1 MFGGEVE
8 KIQSRQGRR
17 GGPPRGG
24 IPDWLRYAILAG
36 CVLVLAVCIAGGIF
50 ALLFSRGDPVVSQ
63 RIVQLISDAVGSDS
77 TRIESDRVHGSV
89 FGGAI
94 LENPR
99 LVVLTPDGPVV
110 WLHATRLRAEYDTYQ
125 LLFSRR
131 RSLRITIDSPVVPLV
146 HDKHGNL
153 VVPRFHGSKRN
164 PLDKSATRI
173 DVSFQNGTLSLDRED
188 VRFGNIAGNALAT
201 LEPDRTTLRV
211 TRISGKSLMPDRPA
225 NIRAEGIATVSGGH
239 LRFDPLYAVLDHS
252 RIRSAIDWDLE
263 HARVVSSRTGL
274 SPLEVS
280 EVMRLLDLS
289 PPAQGTLYGEVQ
301 FAGDPSSG
309 NAVARLSGTLQGEPV
324 DTLFVRATLV
334 PGAIHVDDGR
344 MRVRETEV
352 QGRAVIE
359 TRGMITAEAKL
370 KNVNPAQIPWWRV
383 PANTP
388 HGSLA
393 GTARIRAVRAKPY
406 PVADVSMDLDR
417 GSLGRLQI
425 ERGFVHTRLG
435 QRGDLSVDT
444 AWVDTPGARLVASG
458 TVSPDTTLAFT
469 YEALVRDLG
478 AMSPLLSPV
487 SLKSGKGRVQ
497 GTLRGTSSAPDFLLQ
512 GVLTSGTFTN
522 DMSFDSLRISSHGK
536 LSSSTAAVAD
546 VAVAGLRAG
555 DRPLGDVVSALTLN
569 DKIVIDRYRESLGDT
584 TLTLHGEVRF
594 RGQATMAMLDSVGLA
609 VGDRA
614 WRNVQPV
621 QASLEGNRLTVQSL
635 MLAMGTGRVNL
646 TGSLDLKTNRA
657 GAHAILQNVDL
668 SQAIGPP
675 ESPDAPRGIADGDLL
690 LDGPLSDP
698 DVQANLRVVHPRLGE
713 VEGDSLVVAGSY
725 APGTLSLSNVR
736 WVRGSGSA
744 TLAGTARPR
753 MTLQEWMRALER
765 KDHAWASRVDLSLLL
780 DMKSFDLNTLAP
792 IDTSLSSLR
801 GIATGTVRVT
811 GTAGAPA
818 LAMHVTASS
827 VAYHGVESATA
838 ELVGNYAA
846 RRLTL
851 EHLDFAR
858 DGATTHVE
866 GSIPIDL
873 SLYGGHATLR
883 DSPVALKLR
892 MVDADFSVAA
902 LFVPEFAASAGKLN
916 VTADL
921 SGTPGRPV
929 VTGSLHL
936 KDGILRVAGRD
947 EVLEGLEV
955 DASFDEHRVN
965 VTRIAAQEGKK
976 GRLTGTGW
984 WQSAE
989 KKRYGDFEF
998 RLRATEFTATD
1009 RETYMFRFNGDFKVQ
1024 DAVDPG
1030 GGETYRITS
1039 VTPATLLRGELTLD
1053 LSQPREDSVTLVPF
1067 LYDIAVDVP
1076 RNLWY
1081 RNLDTEVE
1089 LQNGQLTLRNEGV
1102 RDLILGTLDV
1112 KGKFYMYSS
1121 EFRILQG
1128 TISFTSLDR
1137 IDPDIQIEAETIVR
1151 GLGTRTASQGTTT
1164 GESPIYMT
1172 LSGKASQL
1180 KVHLHD
1186 DGGDNEAYLWR
1197 ILTIGQFSAVPTVS
1211 TTGISTDPTMIV
1223 STTGAAPDATL
1234 PVRNYLFRGAE
1245 RLLSDVG
1252 FIDTID
1258 LQSGTASGGSTSGQ
1272 TIGAIGL
1279 GRYVTPEL
1287 YVKYSRD
1294 FSATAEQ
1301 AQSFS
1306 AEYRMTR
1313 HLLLRGEQIRPGPG
1327 SQLSPA
1333 QKDKQQYNLDLKVR
1347 LEY

>member
-1 MFGGEVE
+1 
-8 KIQSRQGRR
+8 
-17 GGPPRGG
+17 
-24 IPDWLRYAILAG
+24 
-36 CVLVLAVCIAGGIF
+36 
-50 ALLFSRGDPVVSQ
+50 
-63 RIVQLISDAVGSDS
+63 
-77 TRIESDRVHGSV
+77 
-89 FGGAI
+89 
-94 LENPR
+94 
-99 LVVLTPDGPVV
+99 
-110 WLHATRLRAEYDTYQ
+110 
-125 LLFSRR
+125 
-131 RSLRITIDSPVVPLV
+131 
-146 HDKHGNL
+146 
-153 VVPRFHGSKRN
+153 
-164 PLDKSATRI
+164 
-173 DVSFQNGTLSLDRED
+173 
-188 VRFGNIAGNALAT
+188 
-201 LEPDRTTLRV
+201 
-211 TRISGKSLMPDRPA
+211 
-225 NIRAEGIATVSGGH
+225 
-239 LRFDPLYAVLDHS
+239 
-252 RIRSAIDWDLE
+252 
-263 HARVVSSRTGL
+263 
-274 SPLEVS
+274 
-280 EVMRLLDLS
+280 
-289 PPAQGTLYGEVQ
+289 
-301 FAGDPSSG
+301 
-309 NAVARLSGTLQGEPV
+309 
-324 DTLFVRATLV
+324 
-334 PGAIHVDDGR
+334 
-344 MRVRETEV
+344 
-352 QGRAVIE
+352 
-359 TRGMITAEAKL
+359 MITAEAKL

-469 YEALVRDLG
+469 YEAVVRDLG

-698 DVQANLRVVHPRLGE
+698 DVQANLRVVHPRPGE
-713 VEGDSLVVAGSY
+713 AEGDSLGVAG
-725 APGTLSLSNVR
+725 R
-736 WVRGSGSA
+736 
-744 TLAGTARPR
+744 
-753 MTLQEWMRALER
+753 
-765 KDHAWASRVDLSLLL
+765 
-780 DMKSFDLNTLAP
+780 
-792 IDTSLSSLR
+792 
-801 GIATGTVRVT
+801 
-811 GTAGAPA
+811 
-818 LAMHVTASS
+818 
-827 VAYHGVESATA
+827 
-838 ELVGNYAA
+838 YAA

-902 LFVPEFAASAGKLN
+902 LVVPEFAASAGKLN

-989 KKRYGDFEF
+989 KKRYG
-998 RLRATEFTATD
+998 
-1009 RETYMFRFNGDFKVQ
+1009 
-1024 DAVDPG
+1024 
-1030 GGETYRITS
+1030 
-1039 VTPATLLRGELTLD
+1039 
-1053 LSQPREDSVTLVPF
+1053 
-1067 LYDIAVDVP
+1067 
-1076 RNLWY
+1076 
-1081 RNLDTEVE
+1081 
-1089 LQNGQLTLRNEGV
+1089 
-1102 RDLILGTLDV
+1102 
-1112 KGKFYMYSS
+1112 
-1121 EFRILQG
+1121 
-1128 TISFTSLDR
+1128 
-1137 IDPDIQIEAETIVR
+1137 
-1151 GLGTRTASQGTTT
+1151 
-1164 GESPIYMT
+1164 
-1172 LSGKASQL
+1172 
-1180 KVHLHD
+1180 
-1186 DGGDNEAYLWR
+1186 
-1197 ILTIGQFSAVPTVS
+1197 
-1211 TTGISTDPTMIV
+1211 
-1223 STTGAAPDATL
+1223 
-1234 PVRNYLFRGAE
+1234 
-1245 RLLSDVG
+1245 
-1252 FIDTID
+1252 
-1258 LQSGTASGGSTSGQ
+1258 
-1272 TIGAIGL
+1272 
-1279 GRYVTPEL
+1279 
-1287 YVKYSRD
+1287 
-1294 FSATAEQ
+1294 
-1301 AQSFS
+1301 
-1306 AEYRMTR
+1306 
-1313 HLLLRGEQIRPGPG
+1313 
-1327 SQLSPA
+1327 
-1333 QKDKQQYNLDLKVR
+1333 
-1347 LEY
+1347 